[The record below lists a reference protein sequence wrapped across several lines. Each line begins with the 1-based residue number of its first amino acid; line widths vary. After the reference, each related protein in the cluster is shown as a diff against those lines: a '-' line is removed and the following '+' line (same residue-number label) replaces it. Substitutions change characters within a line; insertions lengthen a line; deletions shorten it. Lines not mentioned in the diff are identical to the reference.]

1 MKYLTMQSNAETTN
15 AGITYQGD
23 WEDICDFADYLSE
36 IIDEHIDD
44 GETLRNYNN
53 WKPNEDESEHDLS
66 KKTAEDASMKETNIE
81 KDFNGTKEELNDAR
95 DHLLDS
101 IEHVANGKDP
111 RGKIKE
117 ASRKIG
123 RAMGAK
129 SIESIRELEILIYDK
144 IMLKLNPF
152 YFDDENFSIN
162 VEKNNGS
169 NLYRLTLNIPDEKL
183 REEVKERI
191 KEDLK

>member
-1 MKYLTMQSNAETTN
+1 MRSNTDMTN
-15 AGITYQGD
+15 AGIRYQGN
-23 WEDICDFADYLSE
+23 WEEICDFADYLSK
-36 IIDEHIDD
+36 IIDDHIDD
-44 GETLRNYNN
+44 GKALNDYKQ
-53 WKPNEDESEHDLS
+53 WKPEEHESEGELS
-66 KKTAEDASMKETNIE
+66 KKTAEDASMEETDIE

-95 DHLLDS
+95 DNLLDS
-101 IEHVANGKDP
+101 IEHAANGRDP
-111 RGKIKE
+111 RRKIKE

-129 SIESIRELEILIYDK
+129 SIESIRQLEMQIYDK

-169 NLYRLTLNIPDEKL
+169 NLYTLTLNIPDEKI

-191 KEDLK
+191 KEDH